1 MPHEARPMIP
11 PTTSPTM
18 KPKIQLE
25 ALAAGS
31 LSRACS
37 SSPIGSTT
45 ISGDARSVV
54 SAAGTST
61 VFAVEDGCCE
71 TGRRVLTGAG
81 AAVGALDGAGV
92 GAGVGLGVFGAAVKH
107 G

>member
-1 MPHEARPMIP
+1 
-11 PTTSPTM
+11 M

-37 SSPIGSTT
+37 SSIGSTT

-61 VFAVEDGCCE
+61 VLAVEEGCCE
-71 TGRRVLTGAG
+71 TGRRVRTGAG
-81 AAVGALDGAGV
+81 AAVGAAEGAGV
-92 GAGVGLGVFGAAVKH
+92 GAGVGFGVLGAAVKH